1 MTMAARK
8 SRDSISC
15 PRQRILA
22 RFIGPICDLF
32 SDRFMSLPPG
42 ERFLLATRDDARVW
56 SYTRMFA
63 IGAVHAL
70 GKDMGL
76 PAHAMHGRS
85 PTKGRAA
92 ARGRTEIE
100 ELRPLH
106 YGTLFDALEAFE
118 ALRKDGSEFGRL
130 VSERYALIRRD
141 ALEACAMLENSG

>member
-1 MTMAARK
+1 MAMAARK
-8 SRDSISC
+8 NISC

-22 RFIGPICDLF
+22 QFIGPICDLF

-42 ERFLLATRDDARVW
+42 ERFLLQVRDDAKVW
-56 SYTRMFA
+56 SATRMFA
-63 IGAVHAL
+63 LGAVHAL

-106 YGTLFDALEAFE
+106 YATLFSALEAFE
-118 ALRKDGSEFGRL
+118 ALRKDRGEIGRL
-130 VSERYALIRRD
+130 VFERYALIRRD
-141 ALEACAMLENSG
+141 ALEACAALENSG